1 MKPLKIKPFI
11 AVIIISLFILVCTG
25 ISAQAAHIEPALQN
39 LFGNTAPDEE
49 LSVIVTLSD
58 KVDVNNFKEG
68 DKGLLRSHI
77 INALKSKSEVTQGPV
92 RAFLMSRNAKRALP
106 LWIINGLAVTAKADV
121 IKELS
126 ALPGVESIRLDGS
139 IEVPLIESA
148 LSSAPEWNLETIHAP
163 QLWNVGYKGQG
174 VVIAGMDTG
183 VDVNHPDLSG
193 KWRGG
198 NNSWYDPNNEHST
211 PYDADGHGT
220 WTMGIMVGGSSG
232 GTSIGVA
239 PDAKWIAVKIFND
252 AGNASFSAIHQG
264 FQWILDPDNNAATN
278 DAPDVVNN
286 SWGLRNNINQCI
298 TEFQDDIRAL
308 KAAEIAVVFSAGNEG
323 PNAST
328 SVSPANYPE
337 SFAVGAVDE
346 NLIIA
351 AFSSRGPSA
360 CDGALYPKVV
370 APGVNIK
377 TSDLTFGGV
386 FPNSYAYVSGTSF
399 SSPHVAGSIAVL
411 TGAYPNKRIIDF
423 ELAIKESTMDLGV
436 PGPDNVYGYGL
447 MDALEAYNILQG
459 SVQCTDTDGD
469 GYFAEAGCGTTQD
482 CNDNSAAIYPGAQE
496 IKHDSIDQDCNGY
509 DLTIDILKALYTRKR
524 DTLSVEATSAL
535 GRNGNL
541 ILVGYGSM
549 AWNKKTSKWAL
560 TISRVGGNPGTVT
573 VSGIEGSESA
583 QTIVK

>member
-1 MKPLKIKPFI
+1 
-11 AVIIISLFILVCTG
+11 
-25 ISAQAAHIEPALQN
+25 
-39 LFGNTAPDEE
+39 
-49 LSVIVTLSD
+49 
-58 KVDVNNFKEG
+58 
-68 DKGLLRSHI
+68 
-77 INALKSKSEVTQGPV
+77 
-92 RAFLMSRNAKRALP
+92 LP
-106 LWIINGLAVTAKADV
+106 LWIINGLAVTAKAEV

-126 ALPGVESIRLDGS
+126 DLPGVESIRLDGS
-139 IEVPLIESA
+139 IEAPLVESA
-148 LSSAPEWNLETIHAP
+148 LSSTPEWNLETIHAP
-163 QLWNVGYKGQG
+163 QLWNLGYKGQG

-220 WTMGIMVGGSSG
+220 RTMGVMVGGSSG

-278 DAPDVVNN
+278 DAPDVVHN

-308 KAAEIAVVFSAGNEG
+308 KAAQISVVFSAGNEG

-337 SFAVGAVDE
+337 NFAVGAVDE
-346 NLIIA
+346 NLAIA
-351 AFSSRGPSA
+351 GFSSRGPST
-360 CDGALYPKVV
+360 CDGAIYPEVV

-411 TGAYPNKRIIDF
+411 TGAYPNKRVIDF
-423 ELAIKESTMDLGV
+423 ELALKESAIDLGV
-436 PGPDNVYGYGL
+436 TGPDNVYGYGL
-447 MDALEAYNILQG
+447 MNAIDAYNILQG
-459 SVQCTDTDGD
+459 SVQCTDTDRD
-469 GYFAEAGCGTTQD
+469 GYFIEAGCGSAQD
-482 CNDNSAAIYPGAQE
+482 CNDNSALIYPGAQE
-496 IKHDSIDQDCNGY
+496 IKHDGIDQDCNGY
-509 DLTIDILKALYTRKR
+509 DLTIDILKALYTKKR
-524 DTLSVEATSAL
+524 DTLSVEAASAL
-535 GRNGNL
+535 GRNANL
-541 ILVGYGSM
+541 VLLGYGPMS
-549 AWNKKTSKWAL
+549 WNKKTSRWSL
-560 TISRVGGNPGTVT
+560 SLSSVGGNPGTVT
-573 VSGIEGSESA
+573 VSGPEGSVSA
-583 QTIVK
+583 QTVVK